1 MTRPGKLSVPIGHGA
16 FPSLGN
22 TGAGKSTLVAKLRL
36 GGSCGETQCDL
47 AEPISPR
54 KASLS
59 LKQERPYRKP
69 TLVGRDE
76 SPKVIETTF
85 VKELGNLAP

>member
-36 GGSCGETQCDL
+36 GGSCGETQCDSTDL
-47 AEPISPR
+47 LPSR
-54 KASLS
+54 KPSLS
-59 LKQERPYRKP
+59 LNQ
-69 TLVGRDE
+69 
-76 SPKVIETTF
+76 
-85 VKELGNLAP
+85 